1 MGPIPLDWQSIESW
15 QNLMGLSLEPKEVT
29 ALRHL
34 SFAFVDQQSKSKD
47 AKCPP
52 PWVDPE
58 QVNREKV
65 SDKVSET
72 FKAISKRRKKRSGG
86 SR

>member
-1 MGPIPLDWQSIESW
+1 MGPVPLNWDLIESW
-15 QNLMGLSLEPKEVT
+15 QRLMGIELEPKEVI

-47 AKCPP
+47 PKCPP

-58 QVNREKV
+58 QINRDRV
-65 SDKVSET
+65 SDKVSDT
-72 FKAISKRRKKRSGG
+72 FRAISERRKKQRGRS
-86 SR
+86 R

>member
-1 MGPIPLDWQSIESW
+1 MG
-15 QNLMGLSLEPKEVT
+15 MSLEPKEVT
-29 ALRHL
+29 AIRHL
-34 SFAFVDQQSKSKD
+34 SFAFVDQQNKSKD